1 MRTVGIIAEYN
12 PFHNGHA
19 YQIAEIRKRL
29 SADYVVIAM
38 SGDFVQRGTPAA
50 IDKYARTAMAL
61 NCGADLVIELPALWA
76 SSSAESFAMA
86 GVTLFEKMGCV
97 DTLCFGAECDDLDT
111 LKSIADV
118 LAEEP
123 ASYKEILASYLKGGL
138 SFPVAR
144 SKAVIDYIRCSMTV
158 SPNAG
163 STLHSLGVTDSDSLE
178 DILNAPNNILALEYL
193 KALKLRKSEIE
204 PYLIVRKGSGYH
216 AEDIDNPLASATA
229 IRSALEKYSAL
240 QTQHA
245 LQIQNGLPTP
255 GADRNALIASAM
267 PEEAYKLLTE
277 YLADY
282 PMMSAN
288 DFSSIL
294 SYLLLTKSA
303 EELAEYADS
312 NMDIARRIKK
322 NLPQFSSFEEFC
334 LLNKSRDITYT
345 RMCRIFTHILLNHTQ
360 KEYNLAKEQ
369 DYIPYLRILGFRKD
383 AAPLL
388 SAVKEHSLV
397 PMITKLA
404 DAKNILSDSAMA
416 LLGKDIAA
424 AELYESVLAQKS
436 DRDARSEFSRGVVR
450 VE

>member
-19 YQIAEIRKRL
+19 YQIAEIRKQL
-29 SADYVVIAM
+29 KADYVVIAI
-38 SGDFVQRGTPAA
+38 SGDFVQRGTPAV

-61 NCGADLVIELPALWA
+61 SCGADLVIELPAIWTV
-76 SSSAESFAMA
+76 SSAESFAMA

-97 DTLCFGAECDDLDT
+97 DTLCFGAECDDLELLD
-111 LKSIADV
+111 SIAEV
-118 LAEEP
+118 LANEP
-123 ASYKEILASYLKGGL
+123 ASYKESLASYLKEGL
-138 SFPVAR
+138 SFPAAR
-144 SKAVIDYIRCSMTV
+144 SKTVVDHICSGKAD
-158 SPNAG
+158 SLNDKL
-163 STLHSLGVTDSDSLE
+163 TLGSLGITDYKALKN
-178 DILNAPNNILALEYL
+178 ILNAPNNILALEYL
-193 KALKLRKSEIE
+193 KALKLRKSGIE

-216 AEDIDNPLASATA
+216 AENIDNPLASATA
-229 IRSALEKYSAL
+229 IRGVLKNTDA
-240 QTQHA
+240 
-245 LQIQNGLPTP
+245 GC
-255 GADRNALIASAM
+255 DALIASAM

-277 YLADY
+277 YLADH

-288 DFSSIL
+288 DFSSAL
-294 SYLLLTKSA
+294 SYLLLTKNV
-303 EELAEYADS
+303 EELADYADS

-360 KEYNLAKEQ
+360 KEYNLTKEQ

-388 SAVKEHSLV
+388 SAVKDHALV

-404 DAKNILSDSAMA
+404 DAKNVLSESAMA
-416 LLGKDIAA
+416 LLEKDIAA
-424 AELYESVLAQKS
+424 AELYESVLAQKAGQ
-436 DRDARSEFSRGVVR
+436 DARSEFSRGVVR